1 LSTLGVFAY
10 CGASLQGCEINEFM
24 MDALNL
30 PRPSWMTED
39 LVLLEEQA
47 RRFIATEYVPHLD
60 SWNEQG
66 MYDREVWTKAGGA
79 GLLCPAMPEEYGGA
93 GGSFAHEAVI
103 GRELSL
109 AGFDSF
115 GAPLHS
121 GIVAPYI
128 LHYGTEEQKRRW
140 LPKLVT
146 GELIGAIAMSEP
158 GTGSDL
164 QGVRTTAKKSGNGYL
179 LNGSKTFIT
188 NGQHANLIIVVAKTD
203 ASAGAK
209 GVSLMVVETE
219 DAPGFRRGRK
229 LKKLGL
235 DSADTSELFFED
247 VKLPAENLLGR
258 DEGQGF
264 AQLMTDLP
272 RERLIVAV
280 HAQAM
285 IERALGLTLDYV
297 KQRQAF
303 GKKVIEFQNTQFV
316 LAECKSEATIA
327 RVFHDHCIERYLG
340 GTLDTVTAS
349 MAKYWLTDL
358 QGKIIDRC
366 LQFFGGYGYME
377 EFPIS
382 RMYRDARV
390 SRIYAGTNEIMKLL
404 IARSL

>member
-1 LSTLGVFAY
+1 
-10 CGASLQGCEINEFM
+10 
-24 MDALNL
+24 MDVLNL
-30 PRPSWMTED
+30 PRSAWMTED
-39 LVLLEEQA
+39 LVLLEEQV
-47 RRFIATEYVPHLD
+47 RRFIAAEYVPHLD
-60 SWNEQG
+60 RWNEQG
-66 MYDREVWTKAGGA
+66 MYDRDVWNKAGAA
-79 GLLCPAMPEEYGGA
+79 GLLCPAVPEEYGGP

-115 GAPLHS
+115 GAGLHS

-146 GELIGAIAMSEP
+146 GELVGAIAMSEP

-164 QGVRTTAKKSGNGYL
+164 QRVRTTAKKSGNGYVL
-179 LNGSKTFIT
+179 SGAKTFIT

-203 ASAGAK
+203 PSAGAT

-219 DAPGFRRGRK
+219 DAVGLRRGRK

-235 DSADTSELFFED
+235 DAADTSELFFED
-247 VKLPAENLLGR
+247 VKLPAENLLGSE
-258 DEGQGF
+258 EGQGF
-264 AQLMTDLP
+264 AQLMNDLP

-285 IERALGLTLDYV
+285 IERALALTVDYV

-303 GKKVIEFQNTQFV
+303 GKKIIEFQNTQFV
-316 LAECKSEATIA
+316 LAECKAEATIA
-327 RVFHDHCIERYLG
+327 RVFHDHCIERYLKG
-340 GTLDTVTAS
+340 ELDTVVAS
-349 MAKYWLTDL
+349 MAKYWITER
-358 QGKIIDRC
+358 QGEIIDRC
-366 LQFFGGYGYME
+366 LQLFGGYGYME

-390 SRIYAGTNEIMKLL
+390 MRIYAGTNEIMKLL